1 MKKNLVGMVVAVA
14 AFLTLGNA
22 TTASAETLEAIQEQ
36 QEQKHQ
42 EISSLQKEVN
52 TVLEEVSALSLKLA
66 ELDKEI
72 SDQEE
77 SIVQTEADVS
87 AQEEVVAARMDQART
102 RLQSLQLNE
111 TTQNMVLTILESD
124 SLSDLFNRALVIVR
138 LTDASNQQIVQ
149 AEEEVQ
155 ELVDLQAKLEESQ
168 LSLKE
173 SRSEAVA
180 QKKTFDEKVASLQA
194 LIQDN
199 ESELT
204 ALVEKEAAE
213 VARIEEAR
221 RVAREAAARAAAER
235 EAEERAAA
243 RAAAERNNAS
253 NEGTTSS
260 SSVQAAEPA
269 KPETNQT
276 ANASES
282 SNETS
287 SQPKAPASQPSQ
299 PAAKPKSNPA
309 PAPAKPDPAPAK
321 SEPASNQT
329 SGRTMQ
335 VQATG
340 YSTRQPSLS
349 THTATGI
356 DLRVNPRVI
365 AVDPSIIPLGTM
377 VEVEGMGVY
386 IAGDTGGA
394 IKGNIIDIHFQTV
407 AEALQWG
414 RRNVTIRILK

>member
-1 MKKNLVGMVVAVA
+1 MKNNLVGIVVVVA

-22 TTASAETLEAIQEQ
+22 TAASADTLEVIQEQ

-52 TVLEEVSALSLKLA
+52 TVLEEVSELSLKLA
-66 ELDKEI
+66 ELDQDI
-72 SDQEE
+72 SDKEE
-77 SIVQTEADVS
+77 EIAQTEQEVS
-87 AQEEVVAARMDQART
+87 AQEEVVAARLDQART

-111 TTQNMVLTILESD
+111 TTQNMVLTILDSE

-155 ELVDLQAKLEESQ
+155 QLVDLQDQLKDSQ
-168 LSLKE
+168 LSLKD

-180 QKKTFDEKVASLQA
+180 QKEVFDEKVASLQA
-194 LIQDN
+194 LIKEN

-204 ALVEKEAAE
+204 VLVEKEAAE

-221 RVAREAAARAAAER
+221 RAAREAADRAAAEK

-243 RAAAERNNAS
+243 QRATARATAERNNAS
-253 NEGTTSS
+253 DEGTTSS
-260 SSVQAAEPA
+260 SSSNSSAEAAEPA
-269 KPETNQT
+269 ANQT
-276 ANASES
+276 ASASSSSNNAS
-282 SNETS
+282 N
-287 SQPKAPASQPSQ
+287 SQPSKPASQPKPEPSKPEPSSSQ
-299 PAAKPKSNPA
+299 S
-309 PAPAKPDPAPAK
+309 
-321 SEPASNQT
+321 T
-329 SGRTMQ
+329 GRTMQ

-414 RRNVTIRILK
+414 RRNVNIRILN

>member
-1 MKKNLVGMVVAVA
+1 
-14 AFLTLGNA
+14 
-22 TTASAETLEAIQEQ
+22 
-36 QEQKHQ
+36 
-42 EISSLQKEVN
+42 
-52 TVLEEVSALSLKLA
+52 
-66 ELDKEI
+66 
-72 SDQEE
+72 
-77 SIVQTEADVS
+77 
-87 AQEEVVAARMDQART
+87 
-102 RLQSLQLNE
+102 
-111 TTQNMVLTILESD
+111 MVLTIMEAESLAD
-124 SLSDLFNRALVIVR
+124 FFNRALVIIR
-138 LTDASNQQIVQ
+138 LTDANNQQIVQ

-155 ELVDLQAKLEESQ
+155 QLVDLQNQLEESQ
-168 LSLKE
+168 QNLEE
-173 SRSEAVA
+173 SRIEAVA
-180 QKKTFDEKVASLQA
+180 QKEAFDEKISSLQA
-194 LIQDN
+194 LIKDN

-221 RVAREAAARAAAER
+221 REAREAVARAEAER
-235 EAEERAAA
+235 EAEERAAEERA
-243 RAAAERNNAS
+243 TAQRAAARSTAERNAAS

-260 SSVQAAEPA
+260 SSSSSSSSAAASPA
-269 KPETNQT
+269 NNQT
-276 ANASES
+276 ATASAS
-282 SNETS
+282 SNNSSS
-287 SQPKAPASQPSQ
+287 SQSSSSQSSQ
-299 PAAKPKSNPA
+299 PAAN

-321 SEPASNQT
+321 SEPANNQS
-329 SGRTMQ
+329 SGRTMR

-414 RRNVTIRILK
+414 RRNVTIRILD

>member
-1 MKKNLVGMVVAVA
+1 MKKNIVGMVVAVA

-22 TTASAETLEAIQEQ
+22 TTASANTLEAIQEQ

-52 TVLEEVSALSLKLA
+52 TVLEEVSELSLKLA
-66 ELDKEI
+66 ELDKDI
-72 SDQEE
+72 SEKEE
-77 SIVQTEADVS
+77 DIVQTEIEVLD
-87 AQEEVVAARMDQART
+87 QEEVVAARLEQART

-111 TTQNMVLTILESD
+111 TNQNMVLTIMEAESLAD
-124 SLSDLFNRALVIVR
+124 FFNRALVIIR
-138 LTDASNQQIVQ
+138 LTDANNQQIVQ

-155 ELVDLQAKLEESQ
+155 QLVDLQNQLEESQ
-168 LSLKE
+168 QNLEE
-173 SRSEAVA
+173 SRIEAVA
-180 QKKTFDEKVASLQA
+180 QKEAFDEKISSLQA
-194 LIQDN
+194 LIKDN

-221 RVAREAAARAAAER
+221 REAREAVARAEAER
-235 EAEERAAA
+235 EAEERAAEERA
-243 RAAAERNNAS
+243 TAQRAAARSTAERNAAS

-260 SSVQAAEPA
+260 SS
-269 KPETNQT
+269 
-276 ANASES
+276 S
-282 SNETS
+282 SSSSKSSS
-287 SQPKAPASQPSQ
+287 SQSSQ
-299 PAAKPKSNPA
+299 PAAN

-321 SEPASNQT
+321 SEPANNQS
-329 SGRTMQ
+329 SGRTMR

-414 RRNVTIRILK
+414 RRNVTIRILD